1 MTQKDFA
8 VGMACGVAVGMT
20 LGLVV
25 GAVAGVLFAPV
36 SGAETRRRLQY
47 ERDHAVGAAR
57 TGVRRTMERLHLAP
71 PEPIK
76 EGEEGEE
83 PFFGA

>member
-1 MTQKDFA
+1 MKQKDFA

-25 GAVAGVLFAPV
+25 GAISGVLFAPA

-47 ERDHAVGAAR
+47 ERDQAVGAAQSQ
-57 TGVRRTMERLHLAP
+57 VRRTKARLHLVQ
-71 PEPIK
+71 PEATAQ
-76 EGEEGEE
+76 GEEEDA
-83 PFFGA
+83 FSGA